1 MESRFLIIVLGSS
14 KNIEDSLNPIASPD
28 FGVSYV
34 DGNGIFIGTFY
45 SPFTSVDI
53 HELLIDLPAFM
64 VFDITENDTH
74 AINLPTK
81 YFKGLFPEIGNTL
94 DMLKESV
101 GVVTKKKPK
110 KEVEVEEYDKI
121 DDILDKLSRNNYDR
135 NCLTKKE
142 LDILGDNK

>member
-1 MESRFLIIVLGSS
+1 
-14 KNIEDSLNPIASPD
+14 
-28 FGVSYV
+28 
-34 DGNGIFIGTFY
+34 
-45 SPFTSVDI
+45 
-53 HELLIDLPAFM
+53 
-64 VFDITENDTH
+64 
-74 AINLPTK
+74 
-81 YFKGLFPEIGNTL
+81 
-94 DMLKESV
+94 MLKESV